1 MSKEKIL
8 IVEDEADLAEVVAYN
23 LEREGH
29 TILRAVSGEDGL
41 RLAVDKQPAL
51 ILLDLML
58 PGMSGLDVCRLL
70 KSDEQTRHI
79 PVIMMTARSEDVD
92 IVAGLELGA
101 DDYVTKPLSPR
112 VLTARV
118 RAALRR
124 RRGQDDEELAVIEAG
139 DLRFDL
145 TRHQATV
152 AGRRVDLTATE
163 FELLLVLARR
173 PGWVFSRS
181 QLIDSL
187 RNGEH
192 IITDRAID
200 VQIANIRKKLGTAG
214 ELVETLRG
222 VGYRMRDD
230 G

>member
-222 VGYRMRDD
+222 VGYRMRDE